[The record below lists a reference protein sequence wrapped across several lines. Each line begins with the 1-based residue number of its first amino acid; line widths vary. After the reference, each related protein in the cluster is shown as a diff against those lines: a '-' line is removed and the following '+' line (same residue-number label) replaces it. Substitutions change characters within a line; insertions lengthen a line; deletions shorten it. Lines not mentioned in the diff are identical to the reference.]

1 MNSGDTAKQW
11 HIASNGKA
19 YGPFTLDQLSVLA
32 RQGRVK
38 GNLLIRAVGAGDWIP
53 IAADPILA
61 CLVASNVVRDT
72 APRTVDIAVHE
83 KEQSAQGTR
92 RYFVRRGVKVV
103 GPVTAS
109 QLRRYAADGRLVPS
123 DEVWIEGG
131 KPRRASLLKGL
142 HFQDPVTDTP
152 STSGHTSRASCV
164 TAGNAIEQSRVAASL
179 TVQQA
184 PVFTPQAEPV
194 TFRAYCWRGTSKF
207 NATMG
212 HLIGAC
218 DVSLNVN
225 GRSLE
230 VRRTSFF
237 ARSLTLSRPK
247 PLSLPINS
255 MSYFPTQDNGSIVL
269 AGELSIFGN
278 RDYLMISH
286 HDFTKV
292 LAAFPNSPLQ
302 AEAQDTLEAAEFN
315 HALST
320 SSPGTPATWIIAG
333 LVCAVFAIGC
343 LWSGQLQPDSE
354 VWKQF
359 GCSLPPLLS
368 GQWYRIVTSAFVH
381 ADFKDL
387 GVVIFAL
394 FQIGRFGERLL
405 GTRSYLIV
413 FVVSI
418 VGSNW
423 SASAWHRSESLVFF
437 SLNGAISGLVGLLLA
452 AAILGVVPAS
462 IRKRLFLTSAFFVLV
477 SAWTSFKSS
486 MTHETPFDLAI
497 CAAGMFTGF
506 TVSFASL
513 KSSGFPAHKPS
524 PVATFTWSV
533 LVIGLITTW
542 SLPLVREY
550 QHSATDSL
558 ERGNALSL
566 DAEEI
571 SLIGPPVIS
580 VPRGWTPI
588 TRPSESHLA
597 ELRPIPGLDPTKS
610 SLAIA
615 WFRSD
620 DEVSMLAFEEN
631 NRSVSAEHLIIVY
644 SSEMSDSPRQADLC
658 DDQYRRSWTKRQ
670 ESNGVV
676 PLQCGSIRL
685 GNLCHIRF
693 SFRTD
698 DNSELL
704 AYYTVL
710 NSWKLE
716 FVAFT
721 VEGKPPQTMNTLDG
735 FMKNTLI
742 NSDG

>member
-1 MNSGDTAKQW
+1 M
-11 HIASNGKA
+11 
-19 YGPFTLDQLSVLA
+19 
-32 RQGRVK
+32 K
-38 GNLLIRAVGAGDWIP
+38 GNFLTRAIGASVWIP

-61 CLVASNVVRDT
+61 CLLASKVVSDT
-72 APRTVDIAVHE
+72 TPGKVDLAVPQQ
-83 KEQSAQGTR
+83 EQTAQDTR

-103 GPVTAS
+103 GPVTAR
-109 QLRRYAADGRLVPS
+109 QLRRCAADGRLMPS

-131 KPRRASLLKGL
+131 RPRRASSLRGL
-142 HFQDPVTDTP
+142 HFQDSVRDAP
-152 STSGHTSRASCV
+152 STVGRSSRASCV
-164 TAGNAIEQSRVAASL
+164 SVGNVTEHSGDAASPP
-179 TVQQA
+179 VQQSS
-184 PVFTPQAEPV
+184 VVTTHAEPV

-218 DVSLNVN
+218 DVSLDVN
-225 GRSLE
+225 GRHLE
-230 VRRTSFF
+230 VSRTSFF
-237 ARSLTLSRPK
+237 ARSVTMRRPA
-247 PLSLPINS
+247 PLRLPIDS
-255 MSYFPTQDNGSIVL
+255 LTYFQTQDDGSIVL
-269 AGELSIFGN
+269 MGESSILGN
-278 RDYLMISH
+278 RDYLIIGH
-286 HDFTKV
+286 QDFRKV
-292 LAAFPNSPLQ
+292 LAAVPDSPLQ
-302 AEAQDTLEAAEFN
+302 AEAQDTIEEAEFN
-315 HALST
+315 HAVST
-320 SSPGTPATWIIAG
+320 SSPGTPATWAIAG
-333 LVCAVFAIGC
+333 LACAVFAIGS
-343 LWSGQLQPDSE
+343 LRAGQLQPGPE
-354 VWKQF
+354 VWEQL
-359 GCSLPPLLS
+359 GCSLPRLLS
-368 GQWYRIVTSAFVH
+368 NEWYRIVTSAFVH
-381 ADFKDL
+381 ANFKDL

-394 FQIGRFGERLL
+394 LQIGRFGERLL

-413 FVVSI
+413 FFVSV

-423 SASAWHRSESLVFF
+423 TAIAWHRSDSLVFY

-452 AAILGVVPAS
+452 AAVLGVVPAS
-462 IRKRLFLTSAFFVLV
+462 IRKRLFLSSVLFIV
-477 SAWTSFKSS
+477 VYAWTSFKSS
-486 MTHETPFDLAI
+486 MNDETPFELAI
-497 CAAGMFTGF
+497 CIAGMFTGF
-506 TVSFASL
+506 TISFASL
-513 KSSGFPAHKPS
+513 KSSGFPESRPS
-524 PVATFTWSV
+524 PVATFTWS
-533 LVIGLITTW
+533 LLIIGLIATW

-550 QHSATDSL
+550 QHSATDSP

-571 SLIGPPVIS
+571 ALTGPPVIR

-588 TRPSESHLA
+588 TRPSEAHLT

-615 WFRSD
+615 WFQSD

-631 NRSVSAEHLIIVY
+631 NKSGSAEHFIIVY
-644 SSEMSDSPRQADLC
+644 STAMSDSPRQADLC
-658 DDQYRRSWTKRQ
+658 DDQFRQSWTKQQ

-721 VEGKPPQTMNTLDG
+721 VDGKPPQTMNALDG